1 MSNTLAI
8 FKKELRSY
16 FSSPIAYCIIIAFLL
31 VSTWLFFWLG
41 GFFLENQAHMRAF
54 FVLMPWM
61 FLFIAPA
68 TTMRLWAEEK
78 KMGTVE
84 ILMTLP
90 VRSYE
95 VILGKYLAS
104 FVLFAVM
111 ICLTFPVPALVFYL
125 GDPDGGQIFA
135 SYIGVFLMG
144 AAYIAIGLCASTL
157 TENQIIAFILGIVMS
172 LVFFLVGFADMQLLS
187 YLGLGTHFMS
197 IARGVIDSRDL
208 IYYFSMT
215 GFFLYLS
222 VLFVEVRS
230 WR

>member
-8 FKKELRSY
+8 FKKELRSICSVLRLRTASSLHFY
-16 FSSPIAYCIIIAFLL
+16 WYRLGCFSGWA
-31 VSTWLFFWLG
+31 V
-41 GFFLENQAHMRAF
+41 FFLENQSHMRAF
-54 FVLMPWM
+54 FGLMPWM

-125 GDPDGGQIFA
+125 GSSRRWADFRELYRCVLDGGGIHRDRAMCVNADGESDSCLHPWYCYESCIFLGWFRG
-135 SYIGVFLMG
+135 Y
-144 AAYIAIGLCASTL
+144 AAFEL
-157 TENQIIAFILGIVMS
+157 F
-172 LVFFLVGFADMQLLS
+172 GFGHPLHE
-187 YLGLGTHFMS
+187 YC
-197 IARGVIDSRDL
+197 
-208 IYYFSMT
+208 
-215 GFFLYLS
+215 
-222 VLFVEVRS
+222 
-230 WR
+230 

>member
-41 GFFLENQAHMRAF
+41 GFFLENQSHMRAF
-54 FVLMPWM
+54 FGLMPWM

-125 GDPDGGQIFA
+125 GSPDGGQIFA

-157 TENQIIAFILGIVMS
+157 TEYQIVAFILGLVMS

>member
-8 FKKELRSY
+8 FKKEIRSY
-16 FSSPIAYCIIIAFLL
+16 FSSPIAYFNIIAFLL

-41 GFFLENQAHMRAF
+41 GFFLDNQANMRDF

-61 FLFIAPA
+61 FLFFAPA
-68 TTMRLWAEEK
+68 MTMRLWAEEK

-90 VRSYE
+90 IRSHE

-104 FVLFAVM
+104 FVLLAVM
-111 ICLTFPVPALVFYL
+111 VALTVPVPALVFYL
-125 GDPDGGQIFA
+125 GNPEGGQIFT

-144 AAYIAIGLCASTL
+144 SAYIAIGLCASTL
-157 TENQIIAFILGIVMS
+157 TENQIIAFILGIVVS
-172 LVFFLVGFADMQLLS
+172 LVFFLVGFADVQLLS
-187 YLGLGTHFMS
+187 YFGLKYHFES